1 MAETSK
7 RELGMKEIAGACL
20 LVLLAG
26 AVPNRAGHAGDAPSA
41 SEKRHG
47 KMMALSIRIAQ
58 AEGNEGK
65 IKKYKSLARQQ
76 RARKKPPTPL
86 SPPGTRVSRPGRTP

>member
-1 MAETSK
+1 MTGTLA
-7 RELGMKEIAGACL
+7 RQLGMREIAGAWL

-26 AVPNRAGHAGDAPSA
+26 TLATRAGHAGDVASA
-41 SEKRHG
+41 STTYQGRT
-47 KMMALSIRIAQ
+47 MALSIRIAQ

-76 RARKKPPTPL
+76 RARKK
-86 SPPGTRVSRPGRTP
+86 SPASVQSSRKTRFAPW

>member
-7 RELGMKEIAGACL
+7 RRLGMKEIAGACL

-26 AVPNRAGHAGDAPSA
+26 AVPTRAGRAGDAPSA

-65 IKKYKSLARQQ
+65 IRKYKSLARQQ
-76 RARKKPPTPL
+76 RTRKK
-86 SPPGTRVSRPGRTP
+86 SPAPSHSSRNTRLAP